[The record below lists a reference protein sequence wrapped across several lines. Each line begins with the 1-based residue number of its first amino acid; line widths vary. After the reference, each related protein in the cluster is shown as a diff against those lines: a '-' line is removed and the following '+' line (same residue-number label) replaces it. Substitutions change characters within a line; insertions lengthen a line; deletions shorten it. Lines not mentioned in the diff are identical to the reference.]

1 MLYRIIAVLTLLA
14 AVVTATALHATA
26 PEQQVVANERAAR
39 PVEVQAIL
47 PQHIDLEVQAQGS
60 VMPAVETRLIAEVAG
75 RIVETAPTL
84 VVGGAFNE
92 GEVLLKL
99 DDTQLK
105 AQLTQAEAR
114 HKRASAELR
123 HARYE
128 QERAAKL
135 AEQHLTSRAGLE
147 NATRVR
153 RVAEANLQDAAAGL
167 EQARRDLERTKIRAP
182 YNGRVRSESV
192 DVGQFLQR
200 GADIATLYADDAVE
214 VRLPIKDAELAFL
227 DIPLNIHGHIP
238 AAQRPAVTLSA
249 EFGGQELTWQ
259 GQVVRRDAQIDG
271 FSRMVHL
278 IARVPRDAG
287 EMPLPVGLFVEAR
300 IQGISMDDA
309 IVLPRAALR
318 EDDQVLVVDTE
329 DRLRFRRVD
338 AVRLDSNRVL
348 VREGLSAGER
358 VCISPVA
365 TPVDG
370 MFVAPLIAG

>member
-1 MLYRIIAVLTLLA
+1 MLYRIIAGLLLLA

-26 PEQQVVANERAAR
+26 PEQHVVANERAAR

-47 PQHIDLEVQAQGS
+47 PQHIDLEVTAQGS

-75 RIVETAPTL
+75 RIIETAPNL

-167 EQARRDLERTKIRAP
+167 AQARRDLERTEIRAP
-182 YNGRVRSESV
+182 YNGRVRSEAV

-227 DIPLNIHGHIP
+227 DVPLNLHGHIP
-238 AAQRPAVTLSA
+238 AAQRPSVTLSA
-249 EFGGQELTWQ
+249 EFGGEALTWQ